1 MLYHVHLSPD
11 QFRRLRSSMKKER
24 DAKILRRLQCVDFAA
39 TGCTHRDI
47 ARFLHVTPD
56 TITNWLRLFTREG
69 LDGLCNLR
77 YDGRRPSKLDAHK
90 EELRAHVKAGKAS
103 KLSELQHH
111 IKTTWGLV
119 IEQSWLSRYCKK
131 NSILPSRRLA

>member
-1 MLYHVHLSPD
+1 MLYQVHLSPD
-11 QFRRLRSSMKKER
+11 QLRSLRSRMKKER
-24 DAKILRRLQCVDFAA
+24 DAKILRRLQCIDFAA
-39 TGCTHRDI
+39 AACSNQDI

-56 TITNWLRLFTREG
+56 TVTNWLRLFSVEG
-69 LDGLCNLR
+69 LVGICTLR

-103 KLSELQHH
+103 KLAELQHY
-111 IKTTWGLV
+111 IQTTWGLV

-131 NSILPSRRLA
+131 NSILPTRRLA